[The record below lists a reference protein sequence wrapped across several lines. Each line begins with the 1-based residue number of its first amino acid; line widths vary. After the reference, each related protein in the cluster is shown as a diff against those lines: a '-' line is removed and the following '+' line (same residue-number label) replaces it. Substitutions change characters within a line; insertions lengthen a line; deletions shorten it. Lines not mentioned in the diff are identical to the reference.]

1 MPLINYIGNRQ
12 ECLGATSG
20 FVRGNA
26 PTPPALSFDY
36 LVVGGGG
43 KVNLSGFGGGAGGF
57 LTGSASLDFNT
68 TIDIAVGMGA
78 SGIQESGSIS
88 SIISPTFGTV
98 IAYGGNAG
106 QSGAPTGNSAGLGG
120 PPPIGTGG
128 GAGAGQAGV
137 DGVNGQSGR
146 GGSGSI
152 WLDGNFYAGG
162 GGGAGNDTLPSG
174 NGDGTIDNGLG
185 GGGRGAVGGCTT
197 CQPGQNGEDGKGG
210 GAGGGMEKG
219 GSGVVI
225 IRYLTS
231 NLVPPYDKALSGG
244 TLSITGSYSY
254 LTFTGS
260 AQLSYKF

>member
-12 ECLGATSG
+12 ECLDNKRG
-20 FVRGNA
+20 RGNA
-26 PTPPALSFDY
+26 PTAPSLSFDY
-36 LVVGGGG
+36 LIVGGGG

-57 LTGSASLDFNT
+57 LASSASIDFNT
-68 TIDIAVGMGA
+68 TIDIVVGAGA
-78 SGIQESGSIS
+78 SGSQESGSIS
-88 SIISPTFGTV
+88 SIISPKFGTV
-98 IAYGGNAG
+98 ISYGGNAG
-106 QSGAPTGNSAGLGG
+106 QSGQPTGNPAGLGG

-128 GAGAGQAGV
+128 GAGAGQAGINGV
-137 DGVNGQSGR
+137 DGQSGR
-146 GGSGSI
+146 GGSGSM

-162 GGGAGNDTLPSG
+162 GGGAGNATLPSG

-219 GSGVVI
+219 GSGIVI
-225 IRYLTS
+225 LRYLTS
-231 NLVPPYDKALSGG
+231 NLVPPYDRALSGG
-244 TLSITGSYSY
+244 TLSVTGSYAY

-260 AQLSYKF
+260 AQLRYSF